1 MATFCLAMLSHI
13 LLHDIL
19 LHLEECMATFWWPHS
34 VCVLLQ
40 APRADLDD
48 QRDLAAAQY
57 QSLSST
63 MLDWQIFFD
72 WRLGE
77 PD

>member
-1 MATFCLAMLSHI
+1 
-13 LLHDIL
+13 
-19 LHLEECMATFWWPHS
+19 
-34 VCVLLQ
+34 VLLQ

>member
-1 MATFCLAMLSHI
+1 MTFCYIWNSAWPHSGGHILCVATF
-13 LLHDIL
+13 
-19 LHLEECMATFWWPHS
+19 WPHS